1 MVAKMNEEQLMLV
14 EEGLAKMLKRFKQNL
29 DSDDAR
35 RLKAT
40 QDAKTAIRKVI
51 LAVAIKGDIKV
62 INPIQSENGYKIGW
76 EVVDKNDKTVKY
88 F

>member
-1 MVAKMNEEQLMLV
+1 MVADMNEEQLMLV
-14 EEGLAKMLKRFKQNL
+14 EEGLAKMLKRFKQNTNA
-29 DSDDAR
+29 DDNR

-51 LAVAIKGDIKV
+51 LAVAIKGDIKE
-62 INPIQSENGYKIGW
+62 ITPIQSDNGIKIGW
-76 EVVDKNDKTVKY
+76 EVIDKNDKIIKY